1 MDAEPKSSSDNP
13 KATGPQGASNR
24 WGGDGDSASPGEN
37 PAAAAARSVSLFIA
51 ELTSYARYFIGARID
66 GFVATG
72 RKIAIYAALGV
83 VGLMVAGGMLFTAS
97 FLLLHGLALILGRL
111 LWKQQ
116 WLGELIVALLVLG
129 GTAWGVR
136 FGINKF
142 TKASRLKTE
151 QKYESQRIQQ
161 RVEFGRDVH
170 ERAAQANAAAK

>member
-13 KATGPQGASNR
+13 KAPGPQGASNR
-24 WGGDGDSASPGEN
+24 GGGDGDSASPGEN

-83 VGLMVAGGMLFTAS
+83 VGLMVAGGVLFTAS
-97 FLLLHGLALILGRL
+97 FLLLHGLALLLGRL

-116 WLGELIVALLVLG
+116 WLREIIVALLVVG
-129 GTAWGVR
+129 GTPWGGP

-142 TKASRLKTE
+142 TKAPPPKP
-151 QKYESQRIQQ
+151 
-161 RVEFGRDVH
+161 
-170 ERAAQANAAAK
+170 

>member
-1 MDAEPKSSSDNP
+1 MDAEPKSSSQNP
-13 KATGPQGASNR
+13 NATGPHCASNR
-24 WGGDGDSASPGEN
+24 WGGDGASAGEN

-51 ELTSYARYFIGARID
+51 EMTSYARYFIGAKVD

-72 RKIAIYAALGV
+72 RKIAIYAALGI

-97 FLLLHGLALILGRL
+97 FLLLHGLAHGLGRL
-111 LWKQQ
+111 LWRQD

-170 ERAAQANAAAK
+170 ERAAQADAAAK

>member
-1 MDAEPKSSSDNP
+1 MDAEPKSSRHDP
-13 KATGPQGASNR
+13 AAAGPHCANDR
-24 WGGDGDSASPGEN
+24 WGGDGASGDGEN
-37 PAAAAARSVSLFIA
+37 PAAAAARSVSLFVK
-51 ELTSYARYFIGARID
+51 ELTSYARYFLGAKVD

-83 VGLMVAGGMLFTAS
+83 VGMMVAGGMLFTAA
-97 FLLLHGLALILGRL
+97 FLLLHGLALGLGKL
-111 LWKQQ
+111 LWQQQ
-116 WLGELIVALLVLG
+116 WLGELVVALLVLG
-129 GTAWGVR
+129 GTALGIK

-170 ERAAQANAAAK
+170 ERATQASGNAK